1 MKSSS
6 LLRCLAL
13 LQQSVVALARVLA
26 GGGIPLALGAGR
38 SRAVSVRS
46 WSPAPRCRHTV
57 LGGLFAL
64 FLAHGAPGATSGYF
78 EYSDEGA
85 SITITRYTGQD
96 QAVTIPRSIEVPGVA
111 GGESAPVAKP
121 VTAIGKEAFFW
132 NRALTSVA
140 IPDSVT
146 SIGDSAFALCVSLTE
161 VTIPASVTVIEAR
174 AFASCDKLVR
184 ARFLGNAPTV
194 SGGPASSDLD
204 VFDRADP
211 GFAVY
216 YTLGAAGFSSPYWN
230 GYVAQGGETMAP
242 VVLAPADQTA
252 NAGTTVTLSVVVH
265 GAPTPTLQWQKD
277 DVAISG
283 ATEKTLVL
291 TNVQVAQAGS
301 YRVVATNSEGTA
313 TSAAA
318 TLSIVPTV
326 GDFTYSDDGAS
337 VTLTNY
343 FGKPNGTVVIP
354 ASVEVTTIV
363 DGKTITTNKPVT
375 AIGPNTFDWTVTME
389 SVEIPDTVTSVGQE
403 AFAFCLGLT
412 RVTLPPHLSSLGF
425 RAFLGCSGLTEVKIP
440 AGVTSI
446 GTDAFGSCS
455 HLKSVQFLGN
465 APATIGD
472 TPFGDPAAPLVV
484 QYTPAATGFSTP
496 LWRGYLAQRGDTMAP
511 VVRLLNSPIN
521 YDVRT
526 GSTVFF
532 EIAAFGMP
540 TPSVQWRRDGVDIP
554 GATGASLRLTEVQPW
569 QSGRYSAVA
578 TNANGSA
585 VGEPGTLA
593 VTPVFGA
600 FTYLDTGSTLTITGF
615 EGPDASVEIPSSID
629 VTVLVAGQLVTVAK
643 PVTAIAAGAFR
654 YETKLTSVTIP
665 ASITVIKDF
674 AFDRCGALTSA
685 RFLGAPPTICSER
698 AFSEMGPGFTVYYRP
713 GAIGFTTPYWKG
725 YLAQDGDK
733 MPPAIPTS
741 PRDWRVEIGEA
752 ATFTAVV
759 YGLPAPALQWQ
770 KDGVDLPGAT
780 SATLKIPNVQP
791 EHLGAYRLVATN
803 SEGKAIS
810 GAGTLAVYRTSG
822 DLKFLDY
829 GAFLEVFGCVDP
841 GITGTVR
848 IPSSIGVSAIVDG
861 QPATV
866 AKPVTRI
873 GERAFASRNGL
884 TEVVIPD
891 SVTSIGEDAFLFCAG
906 LAKLTIPGS
915 VQMIGDQAFYG
926 CNNLGVARFRGDAPR
941 EVGQEIFSFT
951 VVYFQ
956 PGAKGFT
963 FPRWRGFLSQFDD
976 EGPVLP
982 PAIVWSPRNTSAHP
996 GEYVEFNVAATGN
1009 PAPSIQWQKDGVAIP
1024 GATSTTLWFYPVE
1037 VGQAGRY
1044 RAVAT
1049 NSAGSATSPAA
1060 TLLVHAGPEVLPVS
1074 NSVGVVHGESAALH
1088 ADAVGATSWQWYKGG
1103 RAISATT
1110 EVLTLQS
1117 VAPADVGI
1125 YDCLA
1130 SGPGGETLT
1139 APVVVGLVPTQGE
1152 RTAGSVITRSEWQ
1165 DIQHPNGAV
1174 YDQFLLSGTAGT
1186 FTADHGQIARMSFL
1200 DENESI
1206 VQVEMSGAGAITVV
1220 LDPSSATGPIAPA
1233 LYNQSGIAYMK
1244 GRASIVLS
1252 GADWSTHFTIYS
1264 VGTANNPAVTRA
1276 GLPYAAWADIAVA
1289 GVVAP
1294 YGQLGGIHHG
1304 NVRYRNNRGLTGLYA
1319 PGVSKVLSLVVIHKI
1334 EATGSAQPYLHFD
1347 PYGLV
1352 EVKVAGSS
1360 LFQPNGETITVA
1372 GIGHVTMGAGQDSCG
1387 TSAPAQA
1394 IRASLLDPEGRDV
1407 TAAVTTG
1414 P

>member
-1 MKSSS
+1 MLS
-6 LLRCLAL
+6 C
-13 LQQSVVALARVLA
+13 
-26 GGGIPLALGAGR
+26 
-38 SRAVSVRS
+38 
-46 WSPAPRCRHTV
+46 
-57 LGGLFAL
+57 LFAF
-64 FLAHGAPGATSGYF
+64 FLAHGAPGATSGAF

-85 SITITRYTGQD
+85 SVTITRYTGHD
-96 QAVTIPRSIEVPGVA
+96 EAVTIPRSIEVPSVA
-111 GGESAPVAKP
+111 NGQSATVAKL

-132 NRALTSVA
+132 NRALASVA

-146 SIGDSAFALCVSLTE
+146 SIGDSAFALCISLTE

-194 SGGPASSDLD
+194 LGGPASSDLD
-204 VFDRADP
+204 VFDQADP
-211 GFAVY
+211 SFAVY

-242 VVLAPADQTA
+242 VVLAPADQTV
-252 NAGTTVTLSVVVH
+252 NAGTTVTLNVVVH
-265 GAPTPTLQWQKD
+265 GAPAPTLQWQKD
-277 DVAISG
+277 GVAIAG
-283 ATEKTLVL
+283 ATEQTLVL
-291 TNVQVAQAGS
+291 TNVQVSQAGS

-318 TLSIVPTV
+318 TLTIVPTA

-337 VTLTNY
+337 VTITNY
-343 FGKPNGTVVIP
+343 FGRPNGTVAIP

-363 DGKTITTNKPVT
+363 DGKTITANKPVT
-375 AIGPNTFDWTVTME
+375 TIGPKAFDWTVNME

-403 AFAFCLGLT
+403 AFSYCLGLT
-412 RVTLPPHLSSLGF
+412 SVTLPPHLASLGD
-425 RAFLGCSGLTEVKIP
+425 RAFSGCSGLTEVTIP
-440 AGVTSI
+440 AGVTAI
-446 GTDAFGSCS
+446 GANAFAACS
-455 HLKSVQFLGN
+455 RLQSVHFLGN

-472 TPFGDPAAPLVV
+472 TPFGDPDAPLIVH
-484 QYTPAATGFSTP
+484 YSAAATGFDTP
-496 LWRGYLAQRGDTMAP
+496 LWLGYLAQRGDTMAP
-511 VVRLLNSPIN
+511 VVRLPTSPRD

-526 GSTVFF
+526 GSTVSF
-532 EIAAFGMP
+532 EVTVFGAP

-554 GATGASLRLTEVQPW
+554 GATGTSLRLTEVQPW

-578 TNANGSA
+578 TNASGSA

-600 FTYLDTGSTLTITGF
+600 FTYLDTGSALTITGY
-615 EGPDASVEIPSSID
+615 EGPDASVEIPSTID
-629 VTVLVAGQLVTVAK
+629 VTVVVDGQLVTVAK
-643 PVTAIAAGAFR
+643 PVTAIANGAFR
-654 YETKLTSVTIP
+654 YESMLTSVTIP
-665 ASITVIKDF
+665 ACVTVIKDF
-674 AFDRCGALTSA
+674 AFAHCSALTSV
-685 RFLGAPPTICSER
+685 RFLGEPPTVCSER

-713 GAIGFTTPYWKG
+713 GAAGFTTPYWKG

-733 MPPAIPTS
+733 MPPAIPTP
-741 PRDWRVEIGEA
+741 PRDLRVEIGKA
-752 ATFTAVV
+752 ATFTVAV
-759 YGLPAPALQWQ
+759 YGLPAPTLQWQ
-770 KDGVDLPGAT
+770 KDGADLPGAT
-780 SATLKIPNVQP
+780 TATLEISNVQP
-791 EHLGAYRLVATN
+791 EHIGAYRLVATS

-810 GAGTLAVYRTSG
+810 GTATLAVYRTAG

-841 GITGTVR
+841 YLTGTVR
-848 IPSSIGVSAIVDG
+848 IPASIGVSAIVDG
-861 QPATV
+861 QPSTV

-941 EVGQEIFSFT
+941 EVGQEVFSST
-951 VVYFQ
+951 VVYFL

-963 FPRWRGFLSQFDD
+963 VPFWQGARSQFDD
-976 EGPVLP
+976 EGPALP
-982 PAIVWSPRNTSAHP
+982 PAIVWSPRNISAHP
-996 GEYVEFNVAATGN
+996 GEHVEFSVAATGN
-1009 PAPSIQWQKDGVAIP
+1009 PAPVIQWQKDGVAIP

-1037 VGQAGRY
+1037 AGQAGRY

-1049 NSAGSATSPAA
+1049 NSAGSAISPAA

-1074 NSVGVVHGESAALH
+1074 DSVGVVHGESAALH

-1103 RAISATT
+1103 RAITATT
-1110 EVLTLQS
+1110 ETLMLQS

-1139 APVVVGLVPTQGE
+1139 APIIVGLVPAQSE
-1152 RTAGSVITRSEWQ
+1152 RTAGSVTTRSEWQ
-1165 DIQHPNGAV
+1165 NIQHPNGAV

-1186 FTADHGQIARMSFL
+1186 FTADQDQIARMSFL

-1220 LDPSSATGPIAPA
+1220 LDPSTATGPIAPA

-1244 GRASIVLS
+1244 GRASIILS
-1252 GADWSTHFTIYS
+1252 GADSTTHFTIYS

-1276 GLPYAAWADIAVA
+1276 DVPYAAWADVAVA

-1304 NVRYRNNRGLTGLYA
+1304 NVRYSSNRGLTGLYA
-1319 PGVSKVLSLVVIHKI
+1319 PGVSKVLSLVVIHGI
-1334 EATGSAQPYLHFD
+1334 EAAGSAQPYLHFD
-1347 PYGLV
+1347 PRGLV

-1360 LFQPNGETITVA
+1360 LLQPNGDTITVA
-1372 GIGHVTMGAGQDSCG
+1372 GLAHLTMGAGQDSCG
-1387 TSAPAQA
+1387 RSAPAQP
-1394 IRASLLDPEGRDV
+1394 IRTSLLDPEGKDV
-1407 TAAVTTG
+1407 TAAVMPG